1 MSRSSVFSSL
11 ASQEVTAAEFDQLD
25 KTGTGFGSI
34 VLTPGTVPTSTE
46 GAIYYDSSA
55 DSLKVYN
62 GTAWAAVSPAVDYD
76 VVFPFTSTAQNIGK
90 LRIEQGI
97 GTFDST
103 SDNLTAYSAYMGYYN
118 ALTINYTGFASA
130 PKIYWS
136 TYDYVYHDLVHAGTS
151 DPSTTSV
158 ILRISSPRAATVHGI
173 KVAWIAIGTAS

>member
-1 MSRSSVFSSL
+1 MAIKITGS
-11 ASQEVTAAEFDQLD
+11 AAPTVTPADA
-25 KTGTGFGSI
+25 GM
-34 VLTPGTVPTSTE
+34 
-46 GAIYYDSSA
+46 IYYDSTSG
-55 DSLKVYN
+55 SLKVYN
-62 GTAWAAVSPAVDYD
+62 GTAWAAVSAAVDYD

-118 ALTINYTGFASA
+118 ALTIYYGALDAFASA